1 MTIIREYVTRIEERW
16 DVDTKSLVRQFG
28 KDPGSV
34 FVDIIRAS
42 PAPLRARD
50 IKQPLIDAGIKKDD
64 IDRYW
69 TRVQRVITLHPQI
82 AMASNKY
89 EWLPERRSAQ
99 RSLDLLAKGASM
111 GRRQWLMV
119 PWVQNVADAVERAGA
134 TDSGWAERQFQQA
147 RLVAELAVAVGVLQA
162 RGSTIADVAEL
173 LAEEARQK
181 RLWQLAEPG
190 DSVAFDPDAHE
201 AETGAPEPG
210 TPVRVV
216 RSGYIWRG
224 AGTPM
229 VAAKAVVTV

>member
-1 MTIIREYVTRIEERW
+1 MDI
-16 DVDTKSLVRQFG
+16 KGLVRQFG

-42 PAPLRARD
+42 AAPLRAQD

-64 IDRYW
+64 IDRDW
-69 TRVQRVITLHPQI
+69 KRVQRVITLHPQI

-99 RSLDLLAKGASM
+99 SSLDLLARGAASS
-111 GRRQWLMV
+111 RQWLTA

-134 TDSGWAERQFQQA
+134 TESAWAERQFQQA
-147 RLVAELAVAVGVLQA
+147 RLVAELAVAVGKLQA
-162 RGSTIADVAEL
+162 GGSTITEVAEL
-173 LAEEARQK
+173 LAEETRQK
-181 RLWQLAEPG
+181 RLWPLAAPG
-190 DSVAFDPDAHE
+190 DSVAFDPDSHE
-201 AETGAPEPG
+201 AQSEAPAPG
-210 TPVRVV
+210 TVVRVV

-224 AGTPM
+224 AGTPL